1 LLPFENIRQW
11 PYMVDG
17 KDVEGY
23 QVTDWSASIYGKKET
38 ETYSWLTPKTLP
50 QPPNLSLAQP

>member
-1 LLPFENIRQW
+1 
-11 PYMVDG
+11 MVDG